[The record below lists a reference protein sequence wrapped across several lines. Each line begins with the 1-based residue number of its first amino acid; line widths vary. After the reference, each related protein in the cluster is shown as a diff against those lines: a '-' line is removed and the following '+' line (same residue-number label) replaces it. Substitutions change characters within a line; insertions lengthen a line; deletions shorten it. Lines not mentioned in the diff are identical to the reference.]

1 MNTLKGQYEISI
13 WEDVIKYVGA
23 NDNIYDS
30 LEELAQ
36 AGTTVNYQFYSEQRL
51 AVIGSDTMTS
61 LARAINPVLSR
72 NINGVYTLK
81 FDMYYHF
88 VDNETG
94 KIERN
99 PLIDLV
105 IDERKVKLYYPDGG
119 DDQPDHWYD
128 FIVKKD
134 DEKGREDKY
143 SFTCNGLAA
152 NELGKTGFNVELD
165 TELKNNMG
173 TVQELGAAV
182 LEDSDWQLAQ
192 SDQQVIQQTND
203 EALYSVILTS
213 GITGIEIFDNR
224 NTISIPAGARIYV
237 YYTPW
242 ANQEKDYFQF
252 IYVDSDTGTL
262 VPDLYEDKVTIYC
275 NNTRT
280 YDLYLTGVNWENDQP
295 SFATGAPNVS
305 QYRGR
310 RYVRKQ
316 LMAYDP
322 VLEKTVYKYNKRD
335 ETPAVVYHG
344 YTTTE
349 YISAASVVN
358 FIHNS
363 VNFPN
368 TTYWNLFNGGSL
380 STRVYPDAKASNL
393 TESRKAYLIANLTS
407 SSSYLYND
415 GIIHNYTKI
424 NRFEVGL
431 KYRLKIK
438 VSTLNDSNL
447 TYLETL
453 PFDCKI
459 EKYELIDSPNN
470 RTTYFTFSGAGTYSS
485 DGFIT
490 IDAECANSATWRDL
504 KENVGVFFTLN
515 ANGVAETDY
524 YIEEIRL
531 FRYIEDE
538 NGEVL
543 DINSVPEPQVNTI
556 YHFYNP
562 AINAGF
568 LTAEDYIFDDND
580 PDKYIA
586 LYGSGDEEFEKVRSI
601 TAKESNR
608 FNLLQQ
614 LAETFQCW
622 VKFKIYH
629 ENDGTITVS
638 SYDIYNPIPLEESE
652 FEANTYYIYDQIEKE
667 YVLATEWNDKKQ
679 YFEKVSRLRQKKEV
693 IFYGEILQDNYIG
706 FKYGINLKDN
716 NRTLD
721 SEQIATKIIV
731 KNNSCEQADN
741 GFCSIARA
749 KDNPI
754 KENFALNLDY
764 YITQGL
770 IDAGALNNDL
780 YLKING
786 SIGLYPRLSELNKER
801 NDLITERAVSANAID
816 NLKSQQQVYQL
827 EYNESA
833 KDLEELLDPVS
844 GKLVRYTGYVYDD
857 FSNQYKGDNEEIS
870 AYANTIYYIKA
881 SGISNIVADAGTIT
895 YYIRETE
902 SDPVQGRTYYKMSGN
917 QFVLY
922 ESNKF
927 IGGFNYYYSVD
938 AQYGEGVYFQTDTN
952 TTSLTFDGSGTPE
965 VYIYDAARRTMDV
978 DGNDFTDDSYTI
990 AMLASVATLT
1000 AANEEAHDEYTK
1012 YTQNLEN
1019 AQAEYDSI
1027 QERLADI
1034 ATATKEV
1041 EKEFY
1046 TKYSRYIQ
1054 EGSWIDDNYMDDDL
1068 YYLDA
1073 LSVLYQS
1080 AYPKVTYN
1088 FTPLDLKYLEG
1099 YEDFDFQV
1107 AHKTYV
1113 EDVEMFGY
1121 RIVDNLRTPVR
1132 ETVVVT
1138 ELTQNLDDPTKN
1150 QIKIQNYKSHFE
1162 DLFQRI
1168 TAATQSLEYHSG
1180 EYAKAA
1186 GAMTTEGEIS
1196 QDTMQ
1201 RSLANAAYVIQ
1212 NSRDQSVVW
1221 DETGLQATK
1230 LNDPLQITRLT
1241 SSGLIVSADGGQ
1253 TWGVAISGYGINT
1266 NYLSAGT
1273 IDADKINILSGAYPT
1288 FKWDA
1293 NGLRAYGFTKS
1304 GDTITSFDPTT
1315 FVGYDKFGIYG
1326 IKDSLNPVFTS
1337 LSDVENNANFALTWN
1352 GLFMRSQHTNGY
1364 VRISPTED
1372 IVLYQTIEDDG
1383 SPIDRLRGK
1392 FGALSDEVYGIALYD
1407 LNGNPTVTTQ
1417 SNGTLWL
1424 QNSMKIGK
1432 SNQTNTIY
1440 VGVGEDD
1447 PGDQNRYKVFK
1458 VNDSEDVENF
1468 VVYSDGS
1475 VYATKANIT
1484 GTITATDGEFSGII
1498 HATSG
1503 EFNGVIYAQ
1512 GGRFENVIQIGN
1524 ESVYIGYSPDE
1535 EKDQD
1540 ENAYKVINIEYDN
1553 NEQFTVFS
1561 NGKIKAKN
1569 ADITGTIHAT
1579 DGEFEGTI
1587 IAKDGMIGGFT
1598 IDSDSIYVGN
1608 SKDDSPLKIYSGA
1621 GDSGNSKIT
1630 VTNIDIGSGANI
1642 TDYLQIGNLK
1652 LLKPTQA
1659 NNNNVLTLIE
1669 NNTNYFSLNNNGNI
1683 DGQNWSIKKENNDDY
1698 VTARFGCLVAQNGEF
1713 KGTIN
1718 ASTINA
1724 STFNVV
1730 NFVTQKTR
1738 AMGGSF
1744 IFRPT
1749 FNIENIQRISTNQI
1763 RFTLDS
1769 SSENYLNI
1777 DLSNLQQNQEY
1788 IVGIS
1793 GKDLRFGKIITV
1805 SSQEYL
1811 ITVEFTIEDVIKIDE
1826 TYNTL
1831 ILFGYSNQ
1839 DIIIGINSDKDDN
1852 ILPPR
1857 ALVMEEFER
1866 NGNGFNKTIKLLLG
1880 DLTSQNLPR
1889 TGYGLYAENVYLRGS
1904 LVTESLANSY
1914 AGVNTEGP
1922 VSFDYDVWSGS
1933 TSSGMYPN
1941 DKIIF
1946 WGGASSASDID
1957 IKSSPFI
1964 VTDKGNIFAR
1974 SGEFKGSVISDS
1986 TIANSIIKAPI
1997 IYGNNNQ
2004 REGHDGEPSLKIYD
2018 TGTNGGIGFYQKIN
2032 NIDEGNENDDVL
2044 TLSIDITGF
2053 TYKTNNQFIEFNND
2067 NVIANLS
2074 LAKFGETSITEHQI
2088 SNGNNSKITINNTEL
2103 KNSYGL
2109 NEIIVKDDS
2118 IINTV
2123 TDNSTIMN
2131 KGTVIITDNVNLTGK
2146 SLKYMKKGNYYVL
2159 YVS

>member
-13 WEDVIKYVGA
+13 WEDVIKYVGV
-23 NDNIYDS
+23 NNNIYDS

-36 AGTTVNYQFYSEQRL
+36 AGTMVNYQFYSEQRL
-51 AVIGSDTMTS
+51 AIIGSDTMTS
-61 LARAINPVLSR
+61 LTRAINPDLSR

-81 FDMYYHF
+81 FDMYYRF

-134 DEKGREDKY
+134 DEKGRENKY

-152 NELGKTGFNVELD
+152 NELGKTGFNVELNA
-165 TELKNNMG
+165 ELKNNMG

-182 LEDSDWQLAQ
+182 LEGSDWQLAQ
-192 SDQQVIQQTND
+192 SGQQVIQQTND

-213 GITGIEIFDNR
+213 EITNAKTLDGEDFTN
-224 NTISIPAGARIYV
+224 NIPVGARIYV

-280 YDLYLTGVNWENDQP
+280 YDLYLTGVDWENDQP
-295 SFATGAPNVS
+295 SFATGTPSVS

-322 VLEKTVYKYNKRD
+322 VLEKTVYKYNKRN
-335 ETPAVVYHG
+335 ETPAVIYHG

-407 SSSYLYND
+407 PSSYLYND

-470 RTTYFTFSGAGTYSS
+470 RTTYFTFSGTGTYSS

-490 IDAECANSATWRDL
+490 IDADCTNSTTWRDL

-568 LTAEDYIFDDND
+568 LTVEDYIFDDND

-586 LYGSGDEEFEKVRSI
+586 LYGSGDKEFEKVRSI
-601 TAKESNR
+601 TTKESNR

-667 YVLATEWNDKKQ
+667 YVFAAEWNDKKQ

-827 EYNESA
+827 EYNEST

-844 GKLVRYTGYVYDD
+844 GKLVRYTGYIYDD
-857 FSNQYKGDNEEIS
+857 FGNQYKGDNEEIS
-870 AYANTIYYIKA
+870 AYANTIYYIKT

-895 YYIRETE
+895 YYKRETASAPE
-902 SDPVQGRTYYKMSGN
+902 QGRTYYKMSGN

-927 IGGFNYYYSVD
+927 IGGFSYYYSVG

-952 TTSLTFDGSGTPE
+952 TTSLTFTGSDTPE
-965 VYIYDAARRTMDV
+965 VYIYDAARRTMNV

-1000 AANEEAHDEYTK
+1000 ATNEEAYNEYTK
-1012 YTQNLEN
+1012 YTQNLQKV
-1019 AQAEYDSI
+1019 QAEYDSI

-1080 AYPKVTYN
+1080 AYPKVTYS

-1337 LSDVENNANFALTWN
+1337 LNDVEDNANFALTWN
-1352 GLFMRSQHTNGY
+1352 GLFMRSQHINGY

-1372 IVLYQTIEDDG
+1372 IVLYETVEGD
-1383 SPIDRLRGK
+1383 SSSIDILRGK
-1392 FGALSDEVYGIALYD
+1392 FGALSDEIYGIALYD

-1432 SNQTNTIY
+1432 PNQTNTIY
-1440 VGVGEDD
+1440 VGVGEND

-1475 VYATKANIT
+1475 MYAANANIT

-1498 HATSG
+1498 HARDG
-1503 EFNGVIYAQ
+1503 EFSGIIYAK
-1512 GGRFENVIQIGN
+1512 GGRFDDVIQVGN
-1524 ESVYIGYSPDE
+1524 ESVYIGNGPE
-1535 EKDQD
+1535 DQE
-1540 ENAYKVINIEYDN
+1540 ENARRIINVNYN
-1553 NEQFTVFS
+1553 NDDQFIVFS

-1587 IAKDGMIGGFT
+1587 IATSGTIGGFNIGENT
-1598 IDSDSIYVGN
+1598 ISTDGLILQSQYIDENNQTV
-1608 SKDDSPLKIYSGA
+1608 P
-1621 GDSGNSKIT
+1621 SKIT
-1630 VTNIDIGSGANI
+1630 VANIDIGSGANI

-1659 NNNNVLTLIE
+1659 NDNNVLTLIE

-1698 VTARFGCLVAQNGEF
+1698 VTARFGRLVAENGEF
-1713 KGTIN
+1713 KGTIS

-1730 NFVTQKTR
+1730 NFVTQKIR

-1749 FNIENIQRISTNQI
+1749 FNIENINKISNHQI
-1763 RFTLDS
+1763 EFTLDNS
-1769 SSENYLNI
+1769 SIDYLNI
-1777 DLSNLQQNQEY
+1777 DLSQGQIY
-1788 IVGIS
+1788 VVGIS
-1793 GKDLRFGKIITV
+1793 GTDLRFGNVISTNSNVI
-1805 SSQEYL
+1805 
-1811 ITVEFTIEDVIKIDE
+1811 TIELTE
-1826 TYNTL
+1826 TDYNAINDDYNVL

-1839 DIIIGINSDKDDN
+1839 DIIIGINSDESTS

-1857 ALVMEEFER
+1857 SLVMEEFER
-1866 NGNGFNKTIKLLLG
+1866 NNNGFNQTIKLLLG
-1880 DLTSQNLPR
+1880 DLTGQNLPI

-1922 VSFDYDVWSGS
+1922 VSFDYNVWSGS
-1933 TSSGMYPN
+1933 TGSNLYQN

-1946 WGGASSASDID
+1946 WGGAPSASDTD
-1957 IKSSPFI
+1957 IQKSPFI

-1997 IYGNNNQ
+1997 IYGTGSN
-2004 REGHDGEPSLKIYD
+2004 PSLKIYD
-2018 TGTNGGIGFYQKIN
+2018 TGANGGIGFYQKIN
-2032 NIDEGNENDDVL
+2032 SIDEGNENDDVL

-2053 TYKTNNQFIEFNND
+2053 TYKTNNQFIEFNNN

-2074 LAKFGETSITEHQI
+2074 LANFGDTSITEHQI

-2131 KGTVIITDNVNLTGK
+2131 KGTVIITDDVNLTGK